1 MVMKLLRIYIL
12 ILVGLAFQLHPQSSS
27 LHVTYERFGKL
38 KRFEVF
44 TYETLEYK
52 LKGDL
57 FYRKNKIVNMR
68 DSFIVFSNDSVLRLD
83 QIKGIRLNKNIAEV
97 KQLRKFFIALG
108 IAFFSLNTV
117 NNIITDSPPIVD
129 GVAASVSAGLITVSF
144 LIKQLEIKRIR
155 ITKNKTL
162 KVVSINY
169 QDLNEKN

>member
-1 MVMKLLRIYIL
+1 MKLFCMYIL
-12 ILVGLAFQLHPQSSS
+12 LLIVGLVFRLNSQSSS
-27 LHVTYERFGKL
+27 LQITFERYGKL

-83 QIKGIRLNKNIAEV
+83 QIKAIRLTKNIAEV
-97 KQLRKFFIALG
+97 KQLQRFFIALG

-117 NNIITDSPPIVD
+117 NNIITDSPPLID
-129 GVAASVSAGLITVSF
+129 GVAASVSAGLFTFSF

-169 QDLNEKN
+169 QNLNEKN